1 MFYQVGG
8 LVAGMAVSGA
18 FIINMND
25 IIYTQLRR
33 NVIRPF
39 KKVLGEHE

>member
-25 IIYTQLRR
+25 IIYT
-33 NVIRPF
+33 
-39 KKVLGEHE
+39 